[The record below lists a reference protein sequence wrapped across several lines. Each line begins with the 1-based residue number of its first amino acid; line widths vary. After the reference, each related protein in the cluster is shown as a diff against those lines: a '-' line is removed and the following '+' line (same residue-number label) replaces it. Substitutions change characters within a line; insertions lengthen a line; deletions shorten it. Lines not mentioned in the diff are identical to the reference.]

1 VFELKIQLMGKS
13 ALFIFTDGI
22 EELEAVAPLDILR
35 RSGVTCTSASQTD
48 SLEVTGRNQIIL
60 KADCL
65 LEDVLTQSFDLLV
78 IPGGPGVF
86 TLRKDPRIVQIIQNH
101 SESGKQVAAI
111 CAAPTLFKDA
121 GILENKAYTAH
132 FTVADEFPEI
142 LEEEAVV
149 VDGNII
155 TSRGAGTAVE
165 FGLKLAEILCG
176 VEVANDVAESIHF
189 RPESSVR

>member
-1 VFELKIQLMGKS
+1 MSKS
-13 ALFIFTDGI
+13 ALFIFTDGL

-35 RSGVTCTSASQTD
+35 RSGVTCTSASQTTN
-48 SLEVTGRNQIIL
+48 LEITGRNQIIL

-86 TLRKDPRIVQIIQNH
+86 ALRKDPRVIQIIQNH

-111 CAAPTLFKDA
+111 CAAPTLLKDA
-121 GILENKAYTAH
+121 GILENKVYTAH
-132 FTVADEFPEI
+132 FTVADELPEI
-142 LEEEAVV
+142 IESAAVV
-149 VDGNII
+149 VDGNVI

-176 VEVANDVAESIHF
+176 TELANEVAESIHYQL
-189 RPESSVR
+189 